1 MIRSLG
7 DGIWVL
13 DHDFKMMGI
22 PIGTRATVIRL
33 GDGGLFLHAPGPL
46 SLESIDAINA
56 LGPVRCIVA
65 PNDFHHLY
73 LEESHRAWPNADVY
87 VSAGLPTKRPELTYA
102 HVLGDE
108 VPAAW
113 AGDLE
118 QVWMR
123 GAPKVNE
130 VVFFHPRSRT
140 LILTD
145 LAFNVT
151 GSVPFL
157 LRVFILI
164 NGVVG
169 RLAISRLMKAMYR
182 DRGSAR
188 PGAEKILAWDFDR
201 ITLCHGDVIESG
213 AKVMLAPELARFLD
227 S

>member
-1 MIRSLG
+1 
-7 DGIWVL
+7 
-13 DHDFKMMGI
+13 
-22 PIGTRATVIRL
+22 
-33 GDGGLFLHAPGPL
+33 
-46 SLESIDAINA
+46 
-56 LGPVRCIVA
+56 
-65 PNDFHHLY
+65 
-73 LEESHRAWPNADVY
+73 
-87 VSAGLPTKRPELTYA
+87 
-102 HVLGDE
+102 
-108 VPAAW
+108 
-113 AGDLE
+113 
-118 QVWMR
+118 VWMR

-213 AKVMLAPELARFLD
+213 AKVLLAPELARFLD